1 MEHQL
6 TGQESFGEAGLERE
20 IGRPRAEWTVEDL
33 AHMFRQGKARGLS
46 LMHVGGDGWLKRLDF
61 VPRDESQLRRICEAG
76 ERADGSNLFPGS
88 GIPTGASDIV
98 LRPRAES
105 AFLDPFSEVPTL
117 VLMCGHAGPDGGP
130 LPQSPDTIVRR
141 AMDRLRDETGIELLA
156 LGEVEYFLG
165 KRRDESDIYGADD
178 RGYHSVSPFV
188 FGEPLRRRAL
198 QLLVDLGVHVK
209 YGHSEVGYIE
219 AREPDGV
226 IWEQHE
232 IELGLDT
239 LPRAAEA
246 VLLTQWVLRNLA
258 HRSGMRCSM
267 DPIMAEGHAGNGL
280 HFHLAPAREGELI
293 PVRGE
298 DGDLSDPFRWLIGGL
313 VQMGAALMAF
323 GNRATGSLTRL
334 TQAKEAPNRISW
346 GESTIGRLLSG
357 CRRKPGILPGARS
370 LRPLS
375 SSGSP
380 TVRHFRTCSSPAWRW
395 PLSRGLAPTDSMR
408 CWRPRPRFVWQR
420 EVGGCH
426 FGAVELPRGRHGG
439 CRAQGDVRGRRRV
452 PRAAAGATRIG
463 SGPHLM
469 RGPTS
474 LVDADIVKEIHYYLE
489 AECSVAGWS
498 AAGQ

>member
-1 MEHQL
+1 VENQL
-6 TGQESFGEAGLERE
+6 TEQKSFEGGGLERE
-20 IGRPRAEWTVEDL
+20 VGRPRAEWTVEDL
-33 AHMFRQGKARGLS
+33 VHMFRQGRARGLS

-280 HFHLAPAREGELI
+280 HFHLAPARDGELI

-298 DGDLSDPFRWLIGGL
+298 DGDLSDPSRWLIGGL

-346 GESTIGRLLSG
+346 GEYDRSALIRLPAQARDSAGRPVTPPTIEFRLPDGSTFPHLLLAG
-357 CRRKPGILPGARS
+357 AALAALKGAR
-370 LRPLS
+370 
-375 SSGSP
+375 
-380 TVRHFRTCSSPAWRW
+380 TD
-395 PLSRGLAPTDSMR
+395 GLDALLEATSAARVAEGGGGATSVPWS
-408 CWRPRPRFVWQR
+408 FR
-420 EVGGCH
+420 EVAM
-426 FGAVELPRGRHGG
+426 AVAEHRE
-439 CRAQGDVRGRRRV
+439 
-452 PRAAAGATRIG
+452 T
-463 SGPHLM
+463 
-469 RGPTS
+469 
-474 LVDADIVKEIHYYLE
+474 LE
-489 AECSVAGWS
+489 AGGVFPAPLLERLVSDLAHI
-498 AAGQ
+498 